1 MTGSLS
7 VRGEVL
13 PIGGVTAKIEAAAKS
28 GIERIII
35 PHSNL
40 QDVMIDDQ
48 WKEKVEII
56 AVSSLD
62 QVMELSLMKNDK
74 KGGLVKRLG
83 DVVDKLTQDPKSTFS

>member
-1 MTGSLS
+1 
-7 VRGEVL
+7 
-13 PIGGVTAKIEAAAKS
+13 
-28 GIERIII
+28 
-35 PHSNL
+35 
-40 QDVMIDDQ
+40 MIDDQ

>member
-13 PIGGVTAKIEAAAKS
+13 PIGGVAGKIGCSKS
-28 GIERIII
+28 GIQRVII

-62 QVMELSLMKNDK
+62 QVMELSLIKSDK